1 MVEEVDAADI
11 DVKSIVALLI
21 CVNAVR
27 KDGVLLLGLEGGR
40 LFKCLIEWLRH
51 LIGEQV
57 VVELQLSIVL
67 EELGLTVVEEA
78 LF

>member
-1 MVEEVDAADI
+1 MVEEVDAANI

-51 LIGEQV
+51 LIGE
-57 VVELQLSIVL
+57 
-67 EELGLTVVEEA
+67 
-78 LF
+78 